1 MFDTPFQAPV
11 PVATMESAPVDTTTP
26 VQAEAMEVAQ
36 APAVNEAVPAAVAT
50 NVIPQMP
57 AHYDFPVR
65 TISTKVRA
73 PKQAEIDAAVA
84 KGENPPLV
92 WAGTL
97 NFVLPSVDADS
108 LANYLLSEG
117 DTPVK
122 SYVVAVM
129 NNAVQRAHYDDWLSR
144 QDKTKPLNLNG
155 YEVKDYTLEALAN
168 RPESERVVYPEY
180 DQTSEAAFLQ
190 HYQAYLTTLG
200 KTPEQ
205 VATHVTYLEK
215 DMAKLNARPA
225 DIRKGNAATLRTHIL
240 DFAESVTAEVKA
252 ECDAAF
258 DRMLA
263 RMERWISAEAA
274 NPLF

>member
-11 PVATMESAPVDTTTP
+11 VAAESAPVDTTTP
-26 VQAEAMEVAQ
+26 VQAEAVEVTQ
-36 APAVNEAVPAAVAT
+36 ATALNEAVTPVVTT
-50 NVIPQMP
+50 NVIPQMQG
-57 AHYDFPVR
+57 HYDFQVR

-97 NFVLPSVDADS
+97 NFALPSVDADL

-122 SYVVAVM
+122 SYVVSAV
-129 NNAVQRAHYDDWLSR
+129 NNAIQRAHYDDWLSR

-168 RPESERVVYPEY
+168 RPESDRAVYPEY

-190 HYQAYLTTLG
+190 HYANYLTTSG

-205 VATHVTYLEK
+205 VATHIAYLEK
-215 DMAKLNARPA
+215 DMTKLNARPA
-225 DIRKGNAATLRTHIL
+225 DVRKGNATTLRAHVL
-240 DFAESVTAEVKA
+240 AFAESATAEIKA
-252 ECDAAF
+252 ECDAAL

-263 RMERWISAEAA
+263 RLERWISAEAA

>member
-1 MFDTPFQAPV
+1 MFNTPFQV
-11 PVATMESAPVDTTTP
+11 PVAPMESAPVDTTTP
-26 VQAEAMEVAQ
+26 VQAEAVEVTQ
-36 APAVNEAVPAAVAT
+36 APAVST
-50 NVIPQMP
+50 NVIPQMQG
-57 AHYDFPVR
+57 HYDFPVR
-65 TISTKVRA
+65 QISTKVRA

-92 WAGTL
+92 WAGGL
-97 NFVLPSVDADS
+97 NFVLPSVDADL

-117 DTPVK
+117 DTPIK
-122 SYVVAVM
+122 SYVVAVV
-129 NNAVQRAHYDDWLSR
+129 NNAVQRAHYDEWLSR

-190 HYQAYLTTLG
+190 HYANYLTASG
-200 KTPEQ
+200 KTTEQ

-225 DIRKGNAATLRTHIL
+225 DIRKGNAATLRSHVQA
-240 DFAESVTAEVKA
+240 FAESATAEIKA
-252 ECDAAF
+252 ECDAAL

-263 RMERWISAEAA
+263 RLERWISAEAA

>member
-11 PVATMESAPVDTTTP
+11 VAAESAPVDTTTT
-26 VQAEAMEVAQ
+26 VQAEAVEVTQ
-36 APAVNEAVPAAVAT
+36 ATALHEAVTPVVTT
-50 NVIPQMP
+50 NVIPQMQG
-57 AHYDFPVR
+57 HYDFPVR

-97 NFVLPSVDADS
+97 NFALPSVDADL

-122 SYVVAVM
+122 SYVVSAV
-129 NNAVQRAHYDDWLSR
+129 NNAIQRAHYDDWLSR

-168 RPESERVVYPEY
+168 RPESDRAVYPEY

-190 HYQAYLTTLG
+190 HYANYLATSG

-205 VATHVTYLEK
+205 VATHVAYLEK
-215 DMAKLNARPA
+215 DMTKLNARPA
-225 DIRKGNAATLRTHIL
+225 DVRKGNATTLRAHVL
-240 DFAESVTAEVKA
+240 AFAESATAEIKA
-252 ECDAAF
+252 ECDAAL

-263 RMERWISAEAA
+263 RLERWISAEAA